1 MTLLAGGTPRVVEC
15 GIEDRFKLS
24 PVALERALSPA
35 TRWLWLNSPCNPTG
49 ASYSRREFAALGEV
63 LQKYPRVLIMSD
75 EIYEHIHY
83 TDEPPIS
90 FASAC
95 PSLAHRTVIVNGVSK
110 TYAMTGW
117 RIGYAAGPR
126 RSCTGHGKDTVAV
139 NLEPEFDFPGG
150 SHRGAERTPGFRIAC
165 TSGVSVAT

>member
-95 PSLAHRTVIVNGVSK
+95 PVACSSHGDCQWSVQDLCDDGLADRICRGPPPILHRSWER
-110 TYAMTGW
+110 YS
-117 RIGYAAGPR
+117 RSQPR
-126 RSCTGHGKDTVAV
+126 T
-139 NLEPEFDFPGG
+139 
-150 SHRGAERTPGFRIAC
+150 
-165 TSGVSVAT
+165 